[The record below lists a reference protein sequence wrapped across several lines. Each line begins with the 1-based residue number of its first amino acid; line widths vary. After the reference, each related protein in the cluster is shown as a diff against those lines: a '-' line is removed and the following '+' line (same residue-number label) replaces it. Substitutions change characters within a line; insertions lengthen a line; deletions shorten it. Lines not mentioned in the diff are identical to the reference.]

1 MANAAESL
9 HKATDLEKEKE
20 RLHIRYRERQLG
32 RVIKR
37 IRKPKEK
44 LIEEYIQGRDPKETK
59 NIPKNYAKAIMTY
72 ILKNE
77 DLIAKL
83 LPDEQKRKEYMNY
96 LQTMKLAIQNIK
108 QFKAM
113 LQDNVNDPK

>member
-44 LIEEYIQGRDPKETK
+44 LIEEYI
-59 NIPKNYAKAIMTY
+59 
-72 ILKNE
+72 
-77 DLIAKL
+77 
-83 LPDEQKRKEYMNY
+83 
-96 LQTMKLAIQNIK
+96 
-108 QFKAM
+108 
-113 LQDNVNDPK
+113 